1 MRPDDPR
8 EEDASAARGWGLRTF
23 SWSCFLYGQPLA
35 CSVFY
40 RAFPAQRLFD
50 PRMVVPV
57 DVFAGEVDDLL
68 ARAFLPM
75 LGIHGLDLHT
85 AEEPLGRGVVGA
97 APLRAHGPD
106 QAVPAH
112 PFQPSR
118 PPVMTTAVTVD
129 HGTLAGPQRGGGPDP
144 ASCRA
149 GSAFGDVP
157 AVCAT
162 TMPS

>member
-1 MRPDDPR
+1 MESFFDSITDI
-8 EEDASAARGWGLRTF
+8 ASINSISGDVLQSCLRCHGTFYFCNRSGNRLFDKGLRTF

-75 LGIHGLDLHT
+75 PGDARTRSFIRPKNPLSFVKSRWTCSAVDLDT
-85 AEEPLGRGVVGA
+85 VGVQVGRYGRLVEY
-97 APLRAHGPD
+97 
-106 QAVPAH
+106 
-112 PFQPSR
+112 S
-118 PPVMTTAVTVD
+118 
-129 HGTLAGPQRGGGPDP
+129 
-144 ASCRA
+144 
-149 GSAFGDVP
+149 
-157 AVCAT
+157 
-162 TMPS
+162 